1 MTEPRERP
9 GRVDL
14 RALEP
19 SAEQAERVVAAVMTR
34 LASRPQR
41 PPVPEDVLA
50 LVGKGPAPA
59 WIAVA
64 AALLIAASAALI
76 SRTAPRPAPLDSVVA
91 LWARQQHVPTNGELL
106 VAFQGYGR

>member
-14 RALEP
+14 RALDP
-19 SAEQAERVVAAVMTR
+19 LAGQAERVVAAVMAR

-50 LVGKGPAPA
+50 LVGKGPTPA

-76 SRTAPRPAPLDSVVA
+76 SRTAARSASLDRVVA
-91 LWARQQHVPTNGELL
+91 TWVGQQHVPTNGELL
-106 VAFQGYGR
+106 LAFQGYGR